1 MPRTIIFFAFFFPF
15 TFFSILYCLLL
26 SLGGADRMHTF
37 ARRWARGCLR
47 LAGVDLKVEGTEHL
61 PHDSAVVFM
70 PNHQSNF
77 DIPALFAGLPVQF
90 RWIAKVELFRIPL
103 FGLVMQRTGYIP
115 VDRSDRRKSL
125 DSLKEGAQRIAR
137 GTSVV
142 IFPEGT
148 RSDDGILLPF
158 KKGGFT
164 LAEQAGVPI
173 IPVAICGSARVMAK
187 HSRVI
192 RPGTIRVVIC
202 PPLTMDGDLTRE
214 EVMMAVQSAIATH
227 LAADVR

>member
-1 MPRTIIFFAFFFPF
+1 MLRTVFFFATFFPF
-15 TFFSILYCLLL
+15 TLFSILYGLIV
-26 SLGGADRMHTF
+26 SLISADRLHTF
-37 ARRWARGCLR
+37 ARWWARGCLL
-47 LAGVDLKVEGTEHL
+47 LAGVNLKVEGAEHL
-61 PHDSAVVFM
+61 PRHSAVVFM

-90 RWIAKVELFRIPL
+90 RWIAKIELFRIPL

-125 DSLKEGAQRIAR
+125 ESLKEGAQRIAK

-148 RSDDGILLPF
+148 RSDDGTLLPF

-173 IPVAICGSARVMAK
+173 IPVAIVGSARVMAK
-187 HSRVI
+187 HSRTI
-192 RPGTIRVVIC
+192 CPGTIRVIIC
-202 PPLTMDGDLTRE
+202 PPLSMSNNLPRDH
-214 EVMMAVQSAIATH
+214 VMAAVQSAIAAH
-227 LAADVR
+227 LAGTGS